1 MLIEEIM
8 IILVVILIIGG
19 IIYLINKQV
28 YDFNI
33 FKRAVI
39 LQDINLEKKFNKMD
53 KDYNK
58 IKDDTNDIN
67 NRLSD
72 RVNVDCL
79 GKFSV
84 CDKNTEGNCVKQY
97 KRYREKSGEGK
108 DCKYEDG
115 HKESCPDG
123 GGNCE
128 VNQDCEGKWD
138 ESTCDTNNV
147 KTFKVLKNGRGIS
160 CSFKHGDTEFCN
172 KTE

>member
-97 KRYREKSGEGK
+97 KRYR
-108 DCKYEDG
+108 D
-115 HKESCPDG
+115 
-123 GGNCE
+123 
-128 VNQDCEGKWD
+128 
-138 ESTCDTNNV
+138 
-147 KTFKVLKNGRGIS
+147 
-160 CSFKHGDTEFCN
+160 
-172 KTE
+172 